1 MLLEKFET
9 LIDTPEA
16 VEELR
21 KLILDAA
28 MRGKLVP
35 QDPNDESA
43 SVLLERIK
51 EEKERLIKEKKIK
64 KQKVL
69 PQVGKEDISY
79 NIPENWIWTRI
90 GNIVY
95 FERGIT
101 FPATAKM
108 EHMRDGLIACARTTN
123 VQDQFNWFDMIYVDK
138 GYIKENQ
145 EKLVRPGDILM
156 SSANSREL
164 VGKVSYM
171 DIVYGELTFG
181 SFLLCIRTLKPC
193 YSKFIYYLFLKMF
206 VHGELQRL
214 SSQTTNIANINSNK
228 LSHLTIPLPPLNEQK
243 RIVAKLDQLM
253 GFCDR
258 LKETI
263 NQRQKQADRLNKS
276 AFTYLQQSQSK
287 KELENNLKFA
297 LNNFNVLCTRKE
309 DVQLLRQTILSLA
322 VQGKLVPQDPND
334 EPASVLLE
342 KIKEE
347 KERLVKEGKIRKQKP
362 LPPIKEE
369 EIPYEVPEGWEWV
382 RLGEIGILNP
392 RNNAEDNTE
401 ASFVPMRMIPTKLGS
416 IHQFERR
423 RWGEIKS
430 GYTHFAE
437 NDVVVAKIT
446 PCFENGKSAVM
457 KNLINGIGAGTTELH
472 VFRPLG
478 SSVLSEYVLIFFKSP
493 HFINTCTE
501 KMTGTAGQKR
511 VPKEIVINFPF
522 PLAPLNEQ
530 KRIVAK
536 VNQVMSLCDQLEE
549 QLERSN
555 QASDQLL
562 QSILKKA
569 FSNQHETVP
578 V

>member
-1 MLLEKFET
+1 MLIEKFET
-9 LIDTPEA
+9 LFDTPET

-369 EIPYEVPEGWEWV
+369 EIPYEVPEGWIITTLARV
-382 RLGEIGILNP
+382 ISKINYGY
-392 RNNAEDNTE
+392 T
-401 ASFVPMRMIPTKLGS
+401 ASAD
-416 IHQFERR
+416 H
-423 RWGEIKS
+423 EIKDVLFLRIS
-430 GYTHFAE
+430 DIQNGNVNWNTVPGCKISKRNFIKYKLEEGDIVIARTGGTVGKSFIIDRIVKPTVFASYLIR
-437 NDVVVAKIT
+437 IT
-446 PCFENGKSAVM
+446 PSKNISPRFLKYFLDSPLYWRQLKGNLSGTGQPNVNAQKL
-457 KNLINGIGAGTTELH
+457 KNLLL
-472 VFRPLG
+472 PL
-478 SSVLSEYVLIFFKSP
+478 P
-493 HFINTCTE
+493 
-501 KMTGTAGQKR
+501 
-511 VPKEIVINFPF
+511 
-522 PLAPLNEQ
+522 PLNEQ

-536 VNQVMSLCDQLEE
+536 VDQLMSLCDQLEE
-549 QLERSN
+549 QLEHSR
-555 QASDQLL
+555 QAVDQLL
-562 QSILKKA
+562 QSVLKMA
-569 FSNQHETVP
+569 FSNKNKTVT

>member
-35 QDPNDESA
+35 QDPNDEPASILLEKINQKKSFGRNKNLCGLSNNEKPYPIPEKWIWAYLGDIVALSGGNGFPKHKQGRRTGDYPFLKVSDLSSA
-43 SVLLERIK
+43 TSIVVTNSVNWISKEDVKQDKYKIFPKGTIVFPKIGGALLTNNRRILGRDSAIDNNCMGAIPYEMGSTKYIYYFLRTIDMKDFAAGTSVPSISKSVL
-51 EEKERLIKEKKIK
+51 EK
-64 KQKVL
+64 
-69 PQVGKEDISY
+69 
-79 NIPENWIWTRI
+79 IP
-90 GNIVY
+90 
-95 FERGIT
+95 F
-101 FPATAKM
+101 
-108 EHMRDGLIACARTTN
+108 
-123 VQDQFNWFDMIYVDK
+123 
-138 GYIKENQ
+138 
-145 EKLVRPGDILM
+145 
-156 SSANSREL
+156 
-164 VGKVSYM
+164 
-171 DIVYGELTFG
+171 
-181 SFLLCIRTLKPC
+181 
-193 YSKFIYYLFLKMF
+193 
-206 VHGELQRL
+206 
-214 SSQTTNIANINSNK
+214 
-228 LSHLTIPLPPLNEQK
+228 PLPPLNEQK

-253 GFCDR
+253 AFCDR

-334 EPASVLLE
+334 EPASALL
-342 KIKEE
+342 KRIKEE